1 MKSTR
6 RSLRN
11 RIARFLNAY
20 ESGHDFS
27 RADRSPLV
35 STSERAS
42 AREEPDLG
50 RFCPA
55 SLSSEESRQTP
66 DARYFKHPRI
76 SQGAGFCA
84 LLICALLAGCN
95 VGPKYNPPVETAP
108 AVYKES
114 PDQFKEADGWKVA
127 QPQDAALRGNWWEI
141 YNQPELN
148 ALEEQL
154 NIDNLSIRQ
163 SFENFMEAR
172 ALVREARAQ
181 YFPTLSIGPAFTQSR
196 TSSNV
201 GLQNGAGNTGTT
213 TTQAATTGN
222 GVSNTENHLYSLP
235 LEASWEPD
243 LWDKVRNTVRS
254 NQYQAQLSAAD
265 LENERLSE
273 QASLA
278 QFYFEIRGQ
287 DELQR
292 ILDATVAADKQD
304 YELEKARYET
314 GVDQEISVVEAQTTL
329 ESAQS
334 AAINLGVARAQ
345 YEHAIATLIGK
356 PASSFSMPVKA
367 MVTAPPPIPIGLP
380 SQLLER
386 RPDIAA
392 AERNMASAN
401 AQIGVAKAA
410 FYPTLDLSATGG
422 LESSTI
428 KHLFDWS
435 SRFWSVGPSISELV
449 YDGGLRRAT
458 VHQYIATYNANVAAY
473 RQSVLNAVQQVEDNL
488 AAVRILADQI
498 NHQRVA
504 VDSAQMFLKLEQG
517 RYDTGIDPYIDVI
530 TAQTTLLSDQQQ
542 LANLQVQQ
550 MTASVQLIEALGGGW
565 DRSQLPTPGQV
576 TAKPSAADTAMDH

>member
-1 MKSTR
+1 M
-6 RSLRN
+6 
-11 RIARFLNAY
+11 
-20 ESGHDFS
+20 
-27 RADRSPLV
+27 LV
-35 STSERAS
+35 PCA
-42 AREEPDLG
+42 
-50 RFCPA
+50 
-55 SLSSEESRQTP
+55 
-66 DARYFKHPRI
+66 
-76 SQGAGFCA
+76 A
-84 LLICALLAGCN
+84 LLCAMLAGCN
-95 VGPKYNPPVETAP
+95 VGPKYNPPVTTAP
-108 AVYKES
+108 PVFKES

-127 QPQDAALRGNWWEI
+127 QPQDATLRGNWWEI
-141 YNQPELN
+141 YNDPELN

-154 NIDNLSIRQ
+154 NVNNQNIRE

-172 ALVREARAQ
+172 ALVRQARSQ
-181 YFPTLSIGPAFTQSR
+181 YFPTVSIGPAFTQTRS
-196 TSSNV
+196 SSNV
-201 GLQNGAGNTGTT
+201 GLENQTNGGTGTT
-213 TTQAATTGN
+213 TVQQSGRN
-222 GVSNTENHLYSLP
+222 IENRQYSLP

-265 LENERLSE
+265 LENEQLSE

-278 QFYFEIRGQ
+278 QYYFEIRGQ

-292 ILDATVAADKQD
+292 ILDETVAADRQD

-329 ESAQS
+329 ESAESS
-334 AAINLGVARAQ
+334 ATNLGVARAQ

-356 PASSFSMPVKA
+356 QASSFSMPVRA

-392 AERNMASAN
+392 AERNMAAAN

-435 SRFWSVGPSISELV
+435 SRFWSVGPGVSQII

-458 VHQYIATYNANVAAY
+458 VNQYIATYNANVAAF
-473 RQSVLNAVQQVEDNL
+473 RESVLSAVQQVEDNL
-488 AAVRILADQI
+488 AAVRILAQQI
-498 NHQRVA
+498 KHQQVA
-504 VDSAQMFLKLEQG
+504 VDSAQEFLKLEKG
-517 RYDTGIDPYIDVI
+517 RYDTGLDPYIDVI
-530 TAQTTLLSDQQQ
+530 TAQTTLLTDQQQ
-542 LANLQVQQ
+542 LATLQIQQ

-565 DRSQLPTPGQV
+565 DRSQLPTPAQV
-576 TAKPSAADTAMDH
+576 TAKPTQAETTMDP